1 MHLCIL
7 KYESISNFRMND
19 IILKVKKLIFLYPSS
34 LIILYI
40 KSLKMKKTIASLDKL
55 RKHIIPVQNLK
66 VYSILLLLFFVTNV
80 FGQTNLVLNPGFEN
94 GSTSWTTY
102 GTGVISTISPYE
114 GSKCGY
120 VGSSQTIDQVVTGL
134 TKNTTYLLT
143 AMFKGDIDSVLVGA
157 KNYNGTASVANYTKS
172 KTWVSTGSIIFITG
186 PTSTSARIFM
196 TAPANCAGF
205 ADNFSLTM
213 VPNDTQAPTAPLNLT
228 ASNIKQTSFTLSW
241 SPSTDNYAV
250 TSYSIYKNGV
260 FYGTTTSTALN
271 ISGLTLG
278 TDYSMTVIAK
288 DATGNLSVT
297 SDALV
302 VTTVGQDPNLNYAP
316 TFGTL
321 VGSIYAGRGQQ
332 VLVLPNVTDGD
343 FAKTQHLTLSI
354 TSKDTTILKIDSVI
368 YHSPDKVALVYV
380 KDKSLLGSVGLNIRL
395 KDDGGIANGGV
406 DSLVSV
412 QTVNV
417 SSFVNPCANFQ
428 QYDTPSYSPRPTQS
442 TIPTVNSYVKIC
454 TTNNPVENSGR
465 NFYWAKMWGYIVP
478 TVSDYYVLE
487 GFSNE
492 GFYLYMN
499 LDDGVST
506 DPGKLTTMV
515 SGTGSTWVS
524 SSIYMQAGKV
534 YYFEAYASQIVST
547 FPFWIK
553 WTSNS
558 VPLGFISNNNL
569 APDFDIIK
577 PSTPSNY
584 KVSNLGNKDITLSW
598 DASTDND
605 VRGIKGYNIYVD
617 GKIVNDTLITG
628 TQYQIKNLAQSS
640 TYSCHV
646 AAVDYSSNSSLPTRV
661 INATTYG
668 ADVIA
673 PPVPTHLTS
682 DFVTGLAVKLRWNSV
697 KDGQTQTRGYNVYQ
711 NNVMVAQFCTDTTF
725 LVGNL
730 TQSTI
735 YTFTV
740 SAVDAVY
747 NESAKS
753 APYTV
758 STVAFDP
765 NETRDNVYKG
775 RLSVKLNPL
784 CKYNGLGVDVGF
796 YRNGMMGNNLVSYGG
811 FESAQMDTT
820 NNIGYFGKSVNGAS
834 FKRSSVSPYDGK
846 YSAQISCVGGGYLR
860 CNINSVFDKQNTYLL
875 RFAMKRGAGF
885 TGTVQVKVNG
895 AFGGAETFTAQTVT
909 PTDSWQMYELDM
921 TTAYSGGEA
930 SWYLDFVASSPG
942 DIFLDNIQFLDKSCY
957 TAGSQFNTKAMA
969 LLKEFKPACVRWG
982 ALPANVQNF
991 QYSSGKGSENTLSF
1005 ADWLEMCN
1013 ELNCKAF
1020 YTTGVQNKTDFMKD
1034 QNTFKT
1040 FIEYLEGDA
1049 TTKGGI
1055 IRTSEGYGD
1064 LFSKSKGILIE
1075 MGNEVWGAAAHNAE
1089 IGSNYA
1095 TYGAWC
1101 RSAANLMKAQPFYNF
1116 DKTRLSYSGRS
1127 PGNNYGLHRS
1137 MLTGE
1142 NKELEYLSE
1151 SGYFGAGLTI
1161 DPSIPLATSQLNY
1174 HKNSIAGLQSAFNGL
1189 TADMKEML
1197 SVCNRILP
1205 IYMYEGNM
1213 TNASYTGRLG
1223 QAITFA
1229 DYYTSIALYDV
1240 PNACIFNMDQG
1251 EWRMIDDQISWK
1263 KLPLFYVGKYINNY
1277 CTGTI
1282 LESSFTSATKIY
1294 DASGT
1299 ALTLDPVGCKAFTD
1313 STSYSVALFSRDF
1326 EHDYMVQLDIPD
1338 NVGNGATCKIITL
1351 NGSSFTSQ
1359 DVIVN
1364 EQNLTNFKDSILV
1377 TVPKFGLT
1385 IVRFD
1390 GINQHYNAPEV
1401 YNPIKQAQSV
1411 TITAPNNV
1419 FAITANR
1426 GHLVLSATVLP
1437 TDAFLT
1443 TPTWKLLDN
1452 ATIGAFTVDGTTSTI
1467 LYATGA
1473 ITGNGYIRV
1482 IAYMQD
1488 GSGVSDTV
1496 SVFIN
1501 KQGGVDISG
1510 IQDLKASDIQLFPV
1524 PATDYLNVLL
1534 PVSDLLGQVSIVNLN
1549 GAVIHTE
1556 SIKGR
1561 EIKLD
1566 VSTLK
1571 QGVYLIKLD
1580 VGTGPKMLKFVKQ

>member
-1 MHLCIL
+1 
-7 KYESISNFRMND
+7 
-19 IILKVKKLIFLYPSS
+19 
-34 LIILYI
+34 
-40 KSLKMKKTIASLDKL
+40 MKTTITSWYKL
-55 RKHIIPVQNLK
+55 RKLIAQVQNLK
-66 VYSILLLLFFVTNV
+66 VYSILLLLFLVTSV
-80 FGQTNLVLNPGFEN
+80 FGQTNLVLNPGFES

-102 GTGVISTISPYE
+102 GTGVISTVSPFE
-114 GSKCGY
+114 GLKCGY

-134 TKNTTYLLT
+134 TANTTYLLT
-143 AMFKGDIDSVLVGA
+143 AMFKGDIDSVSVGA
-157 KNYNGTASVANYTKS
+157 KNYNGTATVSNFTKS
-172 KTWVSTGSIIFITG
+172 KTWSSTGSIIFITG

-196 TAPANCAGF
+196 TAPANCAGY

-213 VPNDTQAPTAPLNLT
+213 VAKDTQAPTVPLNLVV
-228 ASNIKQTSFTLSW
+228 SNLKQTSFTLSW

-250 TSYSIYKNGV
+250 TSYSVYKNGV
-260 FYGTTTSTALN
+260 LYGTTATTGLN
-271 ISGLTLG
+271 ITGLTLG

-288 DATGNLSVT
+288 DASGNLSVA
-297 SDALV
+297 SSALV

-316 TFGTL
+316 TFGTI
-321 VGSIYAGRGQQ
+321 VGSVYSGRGQQ

-343 FAKTQHLTLSI
+343 FAKTQNLTLSI

-368 YHSPDKVALVYV
+368 YHSPDKVALIYV
-380 KDKSLLGSVGLNIRL
+380 QDKSLLGSVGLNIRL
-395 KDDGGIANGGV
+395 KDDGGIANGV

-417 SSFVNPCANFQ
+417 ASFINPCANFV
-428 QYDTPSYSPRPTQS
+428 QYDTPFYSPRPTQN
-442 TIPTVNSYVKIC
+442 TIPTANSYVKIC
-454 TTNNPVENSGR
+454 TTNSPVENAGR
-465 NFYWAKMWGYIVP
+465 NYYWARMSGYIVP
-478 TVSDYYVLE
+478 SITDYYVFE
-487 GFSNE
+487 GYSNE
-492 GFYLYMN
+492 GFDFFMN

-506 DPGKLTTMV
+506 DPSKLTTMV
-515 SGTGSTWVS
+515 TGSVSTYIS
-524 SSIYMQAGKV
+524 SSIYLQAGKV
-534 YYFEAYASQIVST
+534 YYFEAYGRQIVNT
-547 FPFWIK
+547 FPLWLK

-558 VPLGFISNNNL
+558 IPLGFIANNNL

-577 PSTPSNY
+577 PSTPTNY

-617 GKIVNDTLITG
+617 GKIVNDTLITS
-628 TQYQIKNLAQSS
+628 TQYQIKNLAQNT

-668 ADVIA
+668 ADLIA
-673 PPVPTHLTS
+673 PPVPINLTS
-682 DFVTGLAVKLRWNSV
+682 DFVTSLGVKLRWNSV
-697 KDGQTQTRGYNVYQ
+697 KDGQTQTRGYNIYQ
-711 NNVMVAQFCTDTTF
+711 NNVMVAQFCTDTTL

-730 TQSTI
+730 TQLTN

-753 APYTV
+753 APYSV

-775 RLSVKLNPL
+775 RLSVNLTPL

-796 YRNGMMGNNLVSYGG
+796 YRNGMMGGNLVSYSG

-820 NNIGYFGKSVNGAS
+820 NNLSYFSKSVSNAS
-834 FKRSSVSPYDGK
+834 YKRSSINPYEGK
-846 YSAQISCVGGGYLR
+846 YSAQISCVSGGYFR
-860 CNINSVFDKQNTYLL
+860 CALSTQVDKQNTYLV
-875 RFAMKRGAGF
+875 RFALRRGPGF
-885 TGTVQVKVNG
+885 TGNVQVKITG
-895 AFGGAETFTAQTVT
+895 AFGGAETFTAQSVT
-909 PTDSWQMYELDM
+909 PTDTWQIYELNM
-921 TTAYSGGEA
+921 TTAYSGGES
-930 SWYLDFVASSPG
+930 SWSLDFVASSPG
-942 DIFLDNIQFLDKSCY
+942 DIFLDNIQFMDKSCY
-957 TAGSQFNTKAMA
+957 TSGCPFNAKGMA

-991 QYSSGKGSENTLSF
+991 KYSSGKGSENTLSF

-1020 YTTGVQNKTDFMKD
+1020 YTTGVQNKTDFMQD

-1049 TTKGGI
+1049 TTTGGA
-1055 IRTSEGYGD
+1055 IRASEGYGD

-1075 MGNEVWGAAAHNAE
+1075 MGNEVWGSTAHNAE
-1089 IGSNYA
+1089 IGANYA

-1101 RSAANLMKAQPFYNF
+1101 RSSANIMKAQPFYDF
-1116 DKTRLSYSGRS
+1116 DKTRLSYSGRY
-1127 PGNNYGLHRS
+1127 PGNNYGLHKS

-1161 DPSIPLATSQLNY
+1161 DPSVPLATSQMNY
-1174 HKNSIAGLQSAFNGL
+1174 HKNSIAMLQSCFIGL

-1197 SVCNRILP
+1197 SICGRILP

-1282 LESSFTSATKIY
+1282 LETKFTSATKIY

-1299 ALTLDPVGCKAFTD
+1299 KLTIDPVGCKAFTD
-1313 STSYSVALFSRDF
+1313 STSYSVAMFSRDF
-1326 EHDYMVQLDIPD
+1326 EHDYMIQLDIPD
-1338 NVGNGATCKIITL
+1338 NVGNGATCKIITIS
-1351 NGSSFTSQ
+1351 GSSYTAQ
-1359 DVIVN
+1359 DVVIN

-1377 TVPKFGLT
+1377 TVPKYGLT

-1390 GINQHYNAPEV
+1390 GIDQHYNAPEV
-1401 YNPIKQAQSV
+1401 YTPVKLAQSIN
-1411 TITAPNNV
+1411 ITAPNNV
-1419 FAITANR
+1419 FAIKANR
-1426 GHLVLSATVLP
+1426 GRLVLSATVLP

-1452 ATIGAFTVDGTTSTI
+1452 TTIGAYTVDGITSTT
-1467 LYATGA
+1467 LYSTGA
-1473 ITGNGYIRV
+1473 ATGNGTIRV
-1482 IAYMQD
+1482 VAYMMD
-1488 GSGVSDTV
+1488 GSGVADTV
-1496 SVFIN
+1496 SVSICG
-1501 KQGGVDISG
+1501 QGG
-1510 IQDLKASDIQLFPV
+1510 ASCEVAVENVNADNVQLFPV
-1524 PATDYLNVLL
+1524 PATNYLKLIL
-1534 PVSDLLGQVSIVNLN
+1534 STESIGQVSIVDLN
-1549 GAVIHTE
+1549 GAIIHTE
-1556 SIKGR
+1556 AIKSR
-1561 EIKLD
+1561 ETTLD
-1566 VSTLK
+1566 INSLR